1 MTSKEEKK
9 YQRFLDA
16 QEHPENYSDE
26 QLDDILHDAE
36 DIISMKR
43 AFMQERAEHEPVDT
57 GAAWRE
63 LTERQTKHDDPAENP
78 TGTAWRQWMKT
89 AAAFAGGVVATSVA
103 FAAIVSMGIVGNP
116 FAQHPE
122 NATTAAP
129 HDSITIK
136 PVAVATKSDS
146 LRQQP
151 RPMPQT
157 VRFDNT
163 PLSEIVHD
171 MATYYNADVSYGDN
185 SNARSIRLCFEWNQT
200 KSLAENIALLNSFQ
214 QINIVLEGNRI
225 TVE

>member
-1 MTSKEEKK
+1 MTSKEKEK

-63 LTERQTKHDDPAENP
+63 LTARQAKHEEPAENQ

-89 AAAFAGGVVATSVA
+89 AAAFTGGVVATSVA
-103 FAAIVSMGIVGNP
+103 FAAIVSLGIVGNP
-116 FAQHPE
+116 FAQHTK
-122 NATTAAP
+122 NAATATL
-129 HDSITIK
+129 HDSTAIK
-136 PVAVATKSDS
+136 PAAAAEKSDS

-151 RPMPQT
+151 RPTPQT
-157 VRFDNT
+157 VRFDNV
-163 PLSEIVHD
+163 PLSEIIRD
-171 MATYYNADVSYGDN
+171 MATYYNAEVNYGGN
-185 SNARSIRLCFEWNQT
+185 SNARSIRLCFEWNQA
-200 KSLAENIALLNSFQ
+200 KSLANNIALLNSFQ
-214 QINIVLEGNRI
+214 QINIKLDGNRI
-225 TVE
+225 TME